1 MNVFSRVLA
10 GGRVAPE
17 SLSEALRDS
26 LVAIDAPVRQYSS
39 FYVRLVLA
47 VVIATGGVAEGSPA
61 VVIGAMLVSPLMS
74 PILGTALATVMGRPR
89 GAMRTLGVTAAGV
102 AACVAVAFAVAL
114 VIPVE
119 VNTATNSEVLA
130 RTSPRLV
137 DLVVAFAAG
146 LMAAVALVRDDI
158 PDAVPGIAISASIMP
173 PLCVVGVALQGGDMQ
188 AARGAF
194 LLFAAN
200 YFAIQATCCAAFAA
214 MGLGARSY
222 SETAGKMRALWY
234 AAVCAG
240 AVAVFVPLAATS
252 GNVVDEAAQS
262 RAASAAATQW
272 LEYSDYRLRG
282 LTFDETALSVEVAGQ
297 GPVPSMDDL
306 ARLLEERGVGA
317 RDVRVAVVPEY
328 RMTLATPDQAAS

>member
-1 MNVFSRVLA
+1 
-10 GGRVAPE
+10 
-17 SLSEALRDS
+17 
-26 LVAIDAPVRQYSS
+26 
-39 FYVRLVLA
+39 
-47 VVIATGGVAEGSPA
+47 
-61 VVIGAMLVSPLMS
+61 
-74 PILGTALATVMGRPR
+74 
-89 GAMRTLGVTAAGV
+89 MRTLGVTAAGV

-146 LMAAVALVRDDI
+146 LIAAVALVRDDI
-158 PDAVPGIAISASIMP
+158 PDAVPG
-173 PLCVVGVALQGGDMQ
+173 
-188 AARGAF
+188 
-194 LLFAAN
+194 
-200 YFAIQATCCAAFAA
+200 
-214 MGLGARSY
+214 
-222 SETAGKMRALWY
+222 
-234 AAVCAG
+234 
-240 AVAVFVPLAATS
+240 
-252 GNVVDEAAQS
+252 
-262 RAASAAATQW
+262 
-272 LEYSDYRLRG
+272 YSDYRLRG